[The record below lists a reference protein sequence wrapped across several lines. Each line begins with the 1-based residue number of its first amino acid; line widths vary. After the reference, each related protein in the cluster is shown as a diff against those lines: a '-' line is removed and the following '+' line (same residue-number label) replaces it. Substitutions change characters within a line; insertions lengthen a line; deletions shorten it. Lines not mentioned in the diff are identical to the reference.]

1 VTTRA
6 YMPPRSAR
14 RDVQGSLQGR
24 TALVTG
30 GGGFV
35 GSHIVDALV
44 PETGVVVFD
53 SFARGDRERVPD
65 AARVVEADVR
75 DEDALASAVD
85 GVDVVFHQ
93 AAIVSVAQ
101 SVEDPTTTHAVNVD
115 GTLAVLEAARRAD
128 ARVVFASSA
137 AIYGEP
143 TAVPVDEGH
152 PKTPA
157 SPYGLEKLAG
167 DHYCRLYAD
176 LYDLP
181 TVALR
186 YFNVYGPR
194 QAGGDYAGAI
204 TAFAEQARSGGPLRV
219 DGDGEQTRD
228 FVHVADVVR
237 ANLLAATTDATG
249 EAFNVGTGEATTIR
263 RVAELVRDTVAPDAE
278 VVHGD
283 PREGDIRESVADI
296 GTARER
302 LGYEPTVSL
311 EDGLADFLG

>member
-1 VTTRA
+1 
-6 YMPPRSAR
+6 MPSRSAGR
-14 RDVQGSLQGR
+14 GVQGSLQGR

-44 PETGVVVFD
+44 PETDVVVLD
-53 SFARGDRERVPD
+53 SFVRGDRERVPD

-75 DEDALASAVD
+75 DEDALAAAVD

-101 SVEDPTTTHAVNVD
+101 SVEDPTTTHAVNAD

-143 TAVPVDEGH
+143 EAVPVDERH
-152 PKTPA
+152 PKEPA
-157 SPYGLEKLAG
+157 SPYGLEKLTG

-204 TAFAEQARSGGPLRV
+204 TAFAEQARAGGPLRV

-228 FVHVADVVR
+228 FVDVADVVR

-296 GTARER
+296 GKARER